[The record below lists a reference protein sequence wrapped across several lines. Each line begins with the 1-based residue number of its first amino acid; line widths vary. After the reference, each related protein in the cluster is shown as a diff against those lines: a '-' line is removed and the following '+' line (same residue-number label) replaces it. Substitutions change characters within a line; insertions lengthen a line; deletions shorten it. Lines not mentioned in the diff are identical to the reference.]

1 MKFQELCP
9 EIANTELWRL
19 FEEKAANDHK
29 FISAVEDICYEGGDP
44 VKGCDPLFPNV
55 HTP

>member
-9 EIANTELWRL
+9 EIANTELWRF